1 MRIAPGF
8 DKRNRKFYRWAL
20 MGMWLTAGL
29 MLFAGFLGRFQASSP
44 GGGVYALLFPGV
56 AFVTAIVCYAII
68 DRVERSSFP
77 LLISVLAYAL
87 GMYGFG
93 MPIKLVVLVGAAALV
108 GIIVILVFGDKAD
121 LQVEDDNGGI

>member
-1 MRIAPGF
+1 
-8 DKRNRKFYRWAL
+8 
-20 MGMWLTAGL
+20 
-29 MLFAGFLGRFQASSP
+29 
-44 GGGVYALLFPGV
+44 
-56 AFVTAIVCYAII
+56 
-68 DRVERSSFP
+68 
-77 LLISVLAYAL
+77 VLAYAL